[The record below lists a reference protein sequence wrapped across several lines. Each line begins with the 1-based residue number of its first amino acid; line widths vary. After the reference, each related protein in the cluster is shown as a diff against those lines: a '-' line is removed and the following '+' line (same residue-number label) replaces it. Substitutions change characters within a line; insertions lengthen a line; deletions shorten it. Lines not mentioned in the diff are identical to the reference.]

1 MSETRSDIT
10 RNNGVNGAGTIRE
23 GPSPGR
29 YPVDEQRRPS
39 RQQNT
44 ARTGW
49 FKEMNL
55 AVVNVIE

>member
-1 MSETRSDIT
+1 MSEMSSDIT
-10 RNNGVNGAGTIRE
+10 RNNGVNGPGTIRE

-29 YPVDEQRRPS
+29 YPVGEQRRPD

-49 FKEMNL
+49 FKEMSL